1 MNYLIAIIIGYL
13 LGSIPFG
20 LIITRM
26 AGLGDIRSIG
36 SGNIGATNVLRT
48 GRKDIAIATL
58 LLDAGK
64 AMFALFIMRHFFG
77 NEIGWIAGAAAFL
90 GHCFPVWLKFK
101 GGKGVATFFGTLFIG
116 YWPLGIVSG
125 LVWLSAAFI
134 SKYSSLGALIAAI
147 IAPIASVILKQNI
160 IVTLAISFMSIL
172 IFIRHKDNIKKLLNG
187 TESKIGN
194 KSKPELEA
202 NNT

>member
-147 IAPIASVILKQNI
+147 IAPVASLILKQNI

-172 IFIRHKDNIKKLLNG
+172 IFIRHKENIKKLLNG

-194 KSKPELEA
+194 KSKPEPEA